1 MKLFRSRLTEERRK
15 KFWIP
20 PVAKLPE
27 PSEAR
32 KAAEA
37 PMKPARAYRLPESL
51 MPQNVA
57 PKRVAQ
63 APRQPQVIA
72 AE

>member
-1 MKLFRSRLTEERRK
+1 MKLFRSRRTKDIEK

-20 PVAKLPE
+20 PVAALPE
-27 PSEAR
+27 PSAAR

-37 PMKPARAYRLPESL
+37 PVKSSRPYRLPDS
-51 MPQNVA
+51 VTA
-57 PKRVAQ
+57 KPKPV
-63 APRQPQVIA
+63 VA